1 MIRRDCPFVSFVTF
15 RARLTFLQPLM
26 RAAASVEGV
35 EKSSLTVSLGSLLP
49 AETTQTVSHMRKTS
63 SRLWLT

>member
-1 MIRRDCPFVSFVTF
+1 
-15 RARLTFLQPLM
+15 M